1 MRGGAELGANRYG
14 KSHVRLMKV
23 VHGADRNEIFD
34 WRVEVLL
41 EGQFDAV
48 YTQGDNTGLMATDTM
63 KNMVYSLARTSTA
76 ATIEEFAREL
86 VERLLGQNPSLT
98 AAEVRVQSA
107 LWKRLQV
114 CGAEDGFSF
123 MRGSEERQMTSV
135 RKVARGEMT
144 TTSGFVDMVVLKTSQ
159 SGFAGFLRDS
169 LTTLPDTDDRL
180 LGTSVRASWSYTR
193 EPGSF
198 DATREALREAMLT
211 TFAQHDSKSVQ
222 QTLFAMA
229 EAALVAV
236 PEIDEIDL
244 LMPNRHYLP
253 FDLSRFGQD
262 NPNMIFVPTEEPHGV
277 IEARVR
283 RRL

>member
-1 MRGGAELGANRYG
+1 MSAGAELAENRYG

-23 VHGADRNEIFD
+23 VRSAGRNEIFD

-41 EGQFDAV
+41 EGDFDAV
-48 YTQGDNTGLMATDTM
+48 YTQGENANLLATDTM
-63 KNMVYSLARTSTA
+63 KNMVYSLARSSTA
-76 ATIEEFAREL
+76 ATMEEFGREL
-86 VERLLGQNPSLT
+86 VEMLLKRNPSLT
-98 AAEVRVQSA
+98 AAEVRIQSA

-114 CGAEDGFSF
+114 DETEDGFSF
-123 MRGSEERQMTSV
+123 MRGSEERQTTTV
-135 RKVARGEMT
+135 RKAAQGEMT
-144 TTSGFVDMVVLKTSQ
+144 TTSGFVDMVLLKTSQ

-180 LGTSVRASWSYTR
+180 LGTAVRASWSYTSV
-193 EPGSF
+193 PASF
-198 DATREALREAMLT
+198 DATRQALREAMLT

-229 EAALVAV
+229 EAALAAV
-236 PEIDEIDL
+236 PEIDAVDM

-253 FDLSRFGQD
+253 VDLSRFGQD
-262 NPNMIFVPTEEPHGV
+262 NPNMIFVPTDEPHGT

-283 RRL
+283 RRR